1 MIKIRKASLSDLDQ
15 LVPLFDAYRVFYEQT
30 SDVKS
35 ARTFLHERISKNQST
50 ILIGEKDGTAIG
62 FTQIY
67 PLFSSVSM
75 QSLHLLNDLFV
86 DPNCRGEG
94 IGEKL
99 LEAAKEFAIEQGSK
113 GLNLETHHTNPA
125 RKLYERLGWVN
136 DQDYLHFEWKA

>member
-1 MIKIRKASLSDLDQ
+1 MIQIKKASVKDLDQ
-15 LVPLFDAYRVFYEQT
+15 LVPLFDGYRVFYKQT
-30 SDVKS
+30 SDLK
-35 ARTFLHERISKNQST
+35 AAYIFLAERISKNQST
-50 ILIGEKDGTAIG
+50 ILIAEKEDKLVG

-75 QSLHLLNDLFV
+75 QPLHLLNDLFV

-125 RKLYERLGWVN
+125 KKLYERLGWVN
-136 DQDYLHFEWKA
+136 DQEYLHFEWKV